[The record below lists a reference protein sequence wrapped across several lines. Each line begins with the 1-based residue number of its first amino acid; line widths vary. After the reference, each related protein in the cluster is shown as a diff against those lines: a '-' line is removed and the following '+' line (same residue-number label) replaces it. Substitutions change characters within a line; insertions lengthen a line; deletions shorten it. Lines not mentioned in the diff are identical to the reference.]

1 MSCHDIG
8 RGMASVGR
16 EVLRLYDEGRYDKDT
31 AIQLILAT
39 LKGVNWCDGN
49 SYEAA
54 TSLSCRCAHCFQK
67 VNTPKDDLIFGSR
80 FFAEESE
87 VYDDDIFESEDAVFV
102 HSLYMKDKLLAP
114 QVCHECLLLLKQEAS
129 V

>member
-31 AIQLILAT
+31 AIQLIRAT

-54 TSLSCRCAHCFQK
+54 ASLSCRCAHCFRK
-67 VNTPKDDLIFGSR
+67 VNTPKDDLVFGSR

-87 VYDDDIFESEDAVFV
+87 VYDYEELESEDAAFV
-102 HSLYMKDKLLAP
+102 HLLYMDDKLLAP
-114 QVCHECLLLLKQEAS
+114 QVCHDCLRLLQQETT
-129 V
+129 

>member
-16 EVLRLYDEGRYDKDT
+16 EVLRLYDKGRYDKDT
-31 AIQLILAT
+31 AVQLIRVT

-54 TSLSCRCAHCFQK
+54 TSLSCRCAYCFQR
-67 VNTPKDDLIFGSR
+67 VDAPKDDLIFGSR

-87 VYDDDIFESEDAVFV
+87 VYDYDGFNGEDAAFV
-102 HSLYMKDKLLAP
+102 HSLYMEDKLLAP
-114 QVCHECLLLLKQEAS
+114 QVCHKYLLLLKQEAS
-129 V
+129 E